1 MFEKLTLPNHPPE
14 SCVISAAWTGTGVMF
29 AKPAAS
35 CLRHQHHPTRPIAT
49 NVAASL
55 TTPRRSNERR
65 GAHENDAA
73 VGHEAAASVSTLR
86 RLSERRGV
94 VEDVAAGAREAS
106 LLGDMQRSN
115 IPAFFMKEVVT
126 SHNNASRPNT
136 HQEHD
141 ERHERPFVGLGAL
154 CCGHVHSQAHVARRV
169 VLVWR
174 ASGCHHVPVRK
185 TSASDLRA
193 RSTSWCKP
201 QLGAAVWT

>member
-1 MFEKLTLPNHPPE
+1 
-14 SCVISAAWTGTGVMF
+14 MF
-29 AKPAAS
+29 AKQEAS

-49 NVAASL
+49 NVAAVATNVAAVATNVAASL
-55 TTPRRSNERR
+55 TTPRRSDERR

-86 RLSERRGV
+86 RLRERRGV

-115 IPAFFMKEVVT
+115 IPAFFMKEVT
-126 SHNNASRPNT
+126 SHNHASRPDT
-136 HQEHD
+136 HHEHD
-141 ERHERPFVGLGAL
+141 KRHERPFVGLGAL
-154 CCGHVHSQAHVARRV
+154 CCGHVHSQAPVARRDV
-169 VLVWR
+169 RVWR

-185 TSASDLRA
+185 TSASSLCA

>member
-1 MFEKLTLPNHPPE
+1 
-14 SCVISAAWTGTGVMF
+14 MF
-29 AKPAAS
+29 AKQEAS

-49 NVAASL
+49 NVAAVATNVAAVATNVAASL
-55 TTPRRSNERR
+55 TTPRRSDERR

-86 RLSERRGV
+86 RLRERRGV
-94 VEDVAAGAREAS
+94 VEVAAGAREAS

-115 IPAFFMKEVVT
+115 IPAFFMKEVT
-126 SHNNASRPNT
+126 SHNHASRPDT
-136 HQEHD
+136 HHEHD
-141 ERHERPFVGLGAL
+141 KRHERPFVGLGAL
-154 CCGHVHSQAHVARRV
+154 CCGHVHSQAPVARRDV
-169 VLVWR
+169 RVWR

-185 TSASDLRA
+185 TSASSLCA